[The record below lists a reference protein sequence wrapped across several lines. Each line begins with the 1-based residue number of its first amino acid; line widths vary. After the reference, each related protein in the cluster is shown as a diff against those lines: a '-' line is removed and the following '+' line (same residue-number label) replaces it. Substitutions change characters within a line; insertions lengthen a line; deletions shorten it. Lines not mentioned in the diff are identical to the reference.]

1 MNVTRQEVNA
11 ETALLKVTVS
21 SADYQTKVSASLEKY
36 RKQAKIPGFRPGK
49 VPMGMVQKQYGKAIL
64 AEEMNKLVSDALYKY
79 IAENKLEILGNPI
92 PQEGSEVKGDF
103 LNPAD
108 FEFSYEIGYSPAIN
122 LDLSNKSKY
131 DYVKVKIDAKL
142 VDKQVEDLR
151 RRYGK
156 LISSNTVAEKDMI
169 LAQFVELDENGE
181 IKAGGIMHSST
192 TSMEFVEDKDTKNN
206 LLGKKI
212 GDKVTVSASIITRGN
227 ADKAALLGIKED
239 ELADHGDLYQMTI
252 NDVKVM
258 ELADL
263 NEELFA
269 RLFPDNLVKSEKDLR
284 ERIST
289 DLEGMFGSDSDRLL
303 TRTIYQDLIEKT
315 KVQLPDSFLK
325 RWIKLSNEKPISA
338 EQVEADYDKYSKDLK
353 WQLIQGHIF
362 KANDIKVDQKDAL
375 EFTKGLIANQFAQYG
390 IPAPEDAQLTSQA
403 QQALSDRNEANRI
416 YDMLA
421 ESKLT
426 EFFKST
432 VKLTDKEM
440 SYDAFVELANS

>member
-11 ETALLKVTVS
+11 ETALLKVIVS
-21 SADYQTKVSASLEKY
+21 PADYQTKVSASLEKY

-49 VPMGMVQKQYGKAIL
+49 VPMGMVQKQYGRAIL

-92 PQEGSEVKGDF
+92 PQEGSEVTGDF
-103 LNPAD
+103 NNPAD
-108 FEFSYEIGYSPAIN
+108 FEFTYEIGYSPAIN

-131 DYVKVKIDAKL
+131 DYIKVKIDNTL

-156 LISSNTVAEKDMI
+156 LVSSDTVSEKDMI

-192 TSMEFVEDKDTKNN
+192 TSMEFVEDKDTQKA

-212 GDKVTVSASIITRGN
+212 GDKVTVSASTITRGE
-227 ADKAALLGIKED
+227 ADKAALLGIKVE
-239 ELADHGDLYQMTI
+239 ELAAHGDSYQMTI

-269 RLFPDNLVKSEKDLR
+269 RLFPDNQVKTEKDLR
-284 ERIST
+284 ERISA
-289 DLEGMFGSDSDRLL
+289 DLAGMFGSDSDRLL
-303 TRTIYQDLIEKT
+303 TRTIYRDLLDKT
-315 KVQLPDSFLK
+315 TVKLPDNFLK
-325 RWIKLSNEKPISA
+325 RWIQLSNEKPISA
-338 EQVEADYDKYSKDLK
+338 EQVEADYATYSKDLK

-362 KANDIKVDQKDAL
+362 KANDIKVDQNDAL
-375 EFTKGLIANQFAQYG
+375 EFTKGLIVNQYAQYG
-390 IPAPEDAQLTSQA
+390 IPAPEDAQLVSQA
-403 QQALSDRNEANRI
+403 QQALKDRNEANRI

-421 ESKLT
+421 EAKLT

-440 SYDAFVELANS
+440 SYDAFVELAND